1 MGCYGLISV
10 YYERTTPP
18 TAGIQFFNA
27 NALTCKIY
35 VPRASV
41 AAYKAAEG
49 WKEYADA
56 IEPYDF

>member
-10 YYERTTPP
+10 YCERTTPP

-27 NALTCKIY
+27 NALTRKIY
-35 VPRASV
+35 VLRASV
-41 AAYKAAEG
+41 AAYKAANG